1 MSINYFLY
9 KINKKCWTELVSYWK
24 TTKQLYIGSHKKSI
38 MKKNDIC
45 LIYIIDKKND
55 GFICILNI
63 ISDQLSIQNKICFNI
78 TYFILPKPIHI
89 DTIDPNISMLDTYIN
104 KKHFMAKYVRLYLV
118 FNSIN
123 AIIGKTIY
131 DILNGNNS
139 NSNNSNNISIE
150 QNISVNRNNRI
161 SYFDDTDDNISISS
175 KENNIECIDIQSN
188 SSHNDNSIDN
198 IDSID
203 NISDNISVSSE
214 TSIEINKYGI
224 IPILIELCENAI
236 NEFMDV
242 RCVEAD
248 IIYSHLFNCDKCDIT
263 NNNSNTII
271 FKLRDI
277 WKDMDISYKEIDTSY
292 DEYSNTMTAYQSL
305 HKYTSDRH
313 TNNIKLLNIIDQDD
327 IYNNC
332 LLLECNITE

>member
-214 TSIEINKYGI
+214 TIIEINKYGI

-277 WKDMDISYKEIDTSY
+277 WKDMDISYKEIDASY

>member
-55 GFICILNI
+55 GFICVLNI
-63 ISDQLSIQNKICFNI
+63 MSDQLSIQNKMCFNI

-89 DTIDPNISMLDTYIN
+89 DTIDPNISMLDTYVN

-139 NSNNSNNISIE
+139 NSNNISIE

-214 TSIEINKYGI
+214 TIIEINKYGI

-277 WKDMDISYKEIDTSY
+277 WKDMDISYKEIDASY
-292 DEYSNTMTAYQSL
+292 DEYTNTMTAYQSL